1 MVALPGE
8 PDPDAKGLL
17 GGQASAQNNGV
28 GVRPGLLGD
37 VLMSGASPGNNAMV
51 VPVLMGSYSE
61 PKQAAP
67 SWGLAPLPWPPCPG
81 ASHSMG
87 VHLVDH
93 RVRWEEEL
101 GVPACGR
108 GPPWAGD
115 GEGGTEAPL
124 PGASASPCVEGGGG
138 HGLTVRPV
146 PSGADGAGRGAPP
159 LGRPVPAGPRRPA
172 PRPAA
177 TALLPAAPSAAA
189 RAPVPTAAGRPGP
202 GAAEER
208 PAGGELLVGG
218 GRGMTL
224 RAPRRGR
231 GRRVRR
237 QRRRMAGAGGQGG
250 PPGAGSGRLP
260 PDLEELTAG
269 KAQRCAEPCRGRVQ
283 GATGK
288 PRQERQPAGLGKFA
302 SAAEEA
308 PGPPADS

>member
-1 MVALPGE
+1 MAPAFPPGLGGSLPSAYQFVRDPQSGQLVVIPSDHLPHFGKWWPCGGGAVAVVALPGE

-37 VLMSGASPGNNAMV
+37 VLMSGASPGSNAMV

-115 GEGGTEAPL
+115 GARVPWAGDGEGGTEAPL
-124 PGASASPCVEGGGG
+124 PVASASPCVEGGGG

-177 TALLPAAPSAAA
+177 TALLPAAPPAAA
-189 RAPVPTAAGRPGP
+189 
-202 GAAEER
+202 
-208 PAGGELLVGG
+208 
-218 GRGMTL
+218 
-224 RAPRRGR
+224 
-231 GRRVRR
+231 
-237 QRRRMAGAGGQGG
+237 
-250 PPGAGSGRLP
+250 
-260 PDLEELTAG
+260 
-269 KAQRCAEPCRGRVQ
+269 
-283 GATGK
+283 
-288 PRQERQPAGLGKFA
+288 
-302 SAAEEA
+302 
-308 PGPPADS
+308 